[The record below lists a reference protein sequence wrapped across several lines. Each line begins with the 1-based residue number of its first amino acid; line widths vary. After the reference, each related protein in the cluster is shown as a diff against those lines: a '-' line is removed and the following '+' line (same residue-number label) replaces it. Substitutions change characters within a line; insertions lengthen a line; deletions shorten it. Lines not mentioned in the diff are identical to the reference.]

1 MSRSTSSSPTSV
13 SFAPREP
20 PRGDRRQR
28 WCYRFNVVSNV
39 AQRKLDKLP
48 ASPGVYVFHGADG
61 KVLYVGKARSLR
73 NRVRSYFQ
81 PGSSDLRAF
90 VSRLERELTDIET
103 FVTHNDKEAALLE
116 NQLIK
121 SHQPKYNVKLRDD
134 KEFLSLRL
142 DTGKPWPRLEVVRR
156 PKPDGAQYFGPYHS
170 ATAAR
175 QTLRLVNRYFQ
186 LRTCTDTE
194 LRLRS
199 RPCLQYQIKRCPAP
213 CVLEVDEEEYRA
225 QVVNVARFLDGRHDE
240 LVRDLDERMERAS
253 RDLAYERAAIY
264 RDQIRAVERARE
276 EQRVAGVQKSDQDA
290 IGFHR
295 QGDQVE
301 VAVLSMRGGRLFGVR
316 TLPMRRVAVP
326 NDEMLGAF
334 LRQHYAERP
343 TLPDEILVPES
354 IEMSEA
360 LEELLSEDRKRRVHI
375 VHPKRGAKA
384 KLLDLAR
391 ENAEHAFNEKERARE
406 DVEARLESLQKQLRL
421 SILPRRIEC
430 VDISHTGG
438 EETVAVFV
446 ALQDGVPAKERYRSF
461 RVKRVSGGDDYAAM
475 YEVLVRRLRRGR
487 NEEEGWGLPDLLVV
501 DGGKGQL
508 GMAVRA
514 LEDIGIAD
522 LEIASVAKPR
532 VNAAGEEEG
541 DRVFRPGQKN
551 PVPVRGNSAL
561 SLLLLA
567 RDETHRASNALR
579 TQLGRRRRLRSELDD
594 VPGVGPKTRA
604 KLLRTLGS
612 LRQVLAA
619 TEEQLVEA
627 GASRR
632 QAQAIKSTLGPA
644 PVAFDTE
651 TAEETAIENAFQAD

>member
-1 MSRSTSSSPTSV
+1 MV
-13 SFAPREP
+13 A
-20 PRGDRRQR
+20 DA
-28 WCYRFNVVSNV
+28 
-39 AQRKLDKLP
+39 AQRKLANLP

-103 FVTHNDKEAALLE
+103 FVTHTDKEAALLE

-121 SHQPKYNVKLRDD
+121 SRQPKYNVKLRDD
-134 KEFLSLRL
+134 KEYLSLRL
-142 DTGKPWPRLEVVRR
+142 DAKKPWPRLEVVRR

-175 QTLRLVNRYFQ
+175 QTLRLLNRYFQ

-194 LRLRS
+194 FRMRS
-199 RPCLQYQIKRCPAP
+199 RPCLQYQIKRCPGP

-225 QVVNVARFLDGRHDE
+225 QVANVARFLDGRHGE
-240 LVRDLDERMERAS
+240 LVRDIDVRMKGAS
-253 RDLAYERAAIY
+253 GELEYERAAVY
-264 RDQIRAVERARE
+264 RDQLRAVERAQE
-276 EQRVAGVQKSDQDA
+276 EQRVAGVQKSDQDV

-316 TLPMRRVAVP
+316 TLPLRRVAVP

-334 LRQHYAERP
+334 LRQHYTDRAS
-343 TLPDEILVPES
+343 LPDEILVPVT

-360 LEELLSEDRKRRVHI
+360 LEELLSENRRRRVQI
-375 VHPKRGAKA
+375 VEPKRGTKA
-384 KLLDLAR
+384 KLLELAC
-391 ENAEHAFNEKERARE
+391 ENAEHAFHEKERARE
-406 DVEARLESLQKQLRL
+406 DVEARLAELQRQLRL
-421 SILPRRIEC
+421 SVLPRRIEC

-446 ALQDGVPAKERYRSF
+446 ALENGALAKERYRSF
-461 RVKRVSGGDDYAAM
+461 RVKGVGGGDDYAAM
-475 YEVLVRRLRRGR
+475 YEVLMRRLRRGK
-487 NEEEGWGLPDLLVV
+487 NDEEGWELPDLLVV

-508 GMAVRA
+508 GVAVRA
-514 LEDIGIAD
+514 REDIGVPD
-522 LEIASVAKPR
+522 LDIASVAKPR
-532 VNAAGEEEG
+532 VTVTGEEEG

-551 PVPVRGNSAL
+551 AVPVRGNSAL

-567 RDETHRASNALR
+567 RDETHRASNTLR
-579 TQLGRRRRLRSELDD
+579 KKVGRKRRLRSELDG
-594 VPGVGPKTRA
+594 VPGVGPKTRG
-604 KLLRTLGS
+604 KLLRNLGS
-612 LRQVLAA
+612 LREVLAA
-619 TEEQLVEA
+619 TEEQLIAA
-627 GASRR
+627 GATRR
-632 QAQAIKSTLGPA
+632 QAEAIEETLGSRAPA
-644 PVAFDTE
+644 GPDAE
-651 TAEETAIENAFQAD
+651 TAEETAIENAFQPD

>member
-1 MSRSTSSSPTSV
+1 MI
-13 SFAPREP
+13 A
-20 PRGDRRQR
+20 DA
-28 WCYRFNVVSNV
+28 

-48 ASPGVYVFHGADG
+48 TSPGVYVFHGADE

-73 NRVRSYFQ
+73 SRVRSYFQ

-90 VSRLERELTDIET
+90 VSRLERELVDIET
-103 FVTHNDKEAALLE
+103 FVTHTDKEAALLE

-134 KEFLSLRL
+134 KEYLSLRL
-142 DTGKPWPRLEVVRR
+142 DAKKPWPRLEVVRR

-194 LRLRS
+194 FRLRS
-199 RPCLQYQIKRCPAP
+199 RPCLQYQIKRCTGP
-213 CVLEVDEEEYRA
+213 CVLSVDEGEYRA
-225 QVVNVARFLDGRHDE
+225 QVANVARFLDGRHDE
-240 LVRDLDERMERAS
+240 LVRDLDARMKDAS
-253 RDLAYERAAIY
+253 TSLEYERAAVY
-264 RDQIRAVERARE
+264 RDQLRAVERAQE
-276 EQRVAGVQKSDQDA
+276 EQRVAGVQKSDQDVV
-290 IGFHR
+290 GFHR
-295 QGDQVE
+295 EGDQVE

-316 TLPMRRVAVP
+316 TFGLRRVAVP

-343 TLPDEILVPES
+343 AVPDEILVPTL

-360 LEELLSEDRKRRVHI
+360 LEELLSENRKRRVHVI
-375 VHPKRGAKA
+375 HPKRGAKA

-391 ENAEHAFNEKERARE
+391 ENAEHAYREKERARE
-406 DVEARLESLQKQLRL
+406 DVEARLENLQKQLRL
-421 SILPRRIEC
+421 GVLPRRIEC

-446 ALQDGVPAKERYRSF
+446 ALEDGAPAKERYRSF
-461 RVKRVSGGDDYAAM
+461 RVKGVSGGDDYGAM
-475 YEVLVRRLRRGR
+475 YEVLTRRLRRGATG
-487 NEEEGWGLPDLLVV
+487 EAGWELPDLLVV

-508 GMAVRA
+508 GVAARAV
-514 LEDIGIAD
+514 EDVGVEG

-532 VNAAGEEEG
+532 INAMGEEEG

-551 PVPVRGNSAL
+551 PIPVRSNSAL

-567 RDETHRASNALR
+567 RDETHRASNTLR
-579 TQLGRRRRLRSELDD
+579 KKVGRKRRLQSELDG
-594 VPGVGPKTRA
+594 VPGVGPKTRN
-604 KLLRTLGS
+604 KLLRALGS
-612 LRQVLAA
+612 MNGVLAA
-619 TEEQLVEA
+619 TEEALLQA
-627 GASRR
+627 GATKR
-632 QAQAIKSTLGPA
+632 QAQAIRGMFGGGEVSP
-644 PVAFDTE
+644 DTSSAE
-651 TAEETAIENAFQAD
+651 TAEDAAIENAFSPD

>member
-1 MSRSTSSSPTSV
+1 MV
-13 SFAPREP
+13 A
-20 PRGDRRQR
+20 DA
-28 WCYRFNVVSNV
+28 

-48 ASPGVYVFHGADG
+48 ASPGVYVFHGGDG
-61 KVLYVGKARSLR
+61 KALYVGKARSLR
-73 NRVRSYFQ
+73 SRVRSYFQ

-103 FVTHNDKEAALLE
+103 FVTHTDKEAALLE

-121 SHQPKYNVKLRDD
+121 AHQPKYNVKLRDD

-142 DTGKPWPRLEVVRR
+142 DTKRPWPRLEVVRR

-194 LRLRS
+194 FRLRT

-225 QVVNVARFLDGRHDE
+225 QTANVARFLDGRHDE
-240 LVRDLDERMERAS
+240 LVRDLDDRMDRAS
-253 RDLAYERAAIY
+253 GDLEYERAAVY
-264 RDQIRAVERARE
+264 RDQMRAVERARE
-276 EQRVAGVQKSDQDA
+276 EQRVAGVQKSDQDV

-316 TLPMRRVAVP
+316 TLPLRRVAVP

-343 TLPDEILVPES
+343 SMPDEILVPVT

-360 LEELLSEDRKRRVHI
+360 LEELLSDNRKRRVQI
-375 VHPKRGAKA
+375 VRPKRGAKA

-391 ENAEHAFNEKERARE
+391 ENAEHAFHEKERARE
-406 DVEARLESLQKQLRL
+406 DVEARLRELQEQLRL
-421 SILPRRIEC
+421 SVLPRRIEC

-461 RVKRVSGGDDYAAM
+461 RVKRAGGGDDYAAM
-475 YEVLVRRLRRGR
+475 YEVLVRRLRRGKS
-487 NEEEGWGLPDLLVV
+487 EEKGWELPDLLVV

-508 GMAVRA
+508 GVAVRA
-514 LEDIGIAD
+514 REDIGGSD
-522 LEIASVAKPR
+522 LEVASVAKPR
-532 VNAAGEEEG
+532 VTATGEEEG

-551 PVPVRGNSAL
+551 AIPVRANSAL

-579 TQLGRRRRLRSELDD
+579 KKVGRKRRLRSELDG
-594 VPGVGPKTRA
+594 VPGVGPKTRG
-604 KLLRTLGS
+604 KLLRNLGS
-612 LRQVLAA
+612 LREVLAA
-619 TEEQLVEA
+619 TEDQLIEA
-627 GASRR
+627 GATKK
-632 QAQAIKSTLGPA
+632 QAHAIKTALGDQA
-644 PVAFDTE
+644 PPPPDTQ
-651 TAEETAIENAFQAD
+651 TAEETAIENAFQPD

>member
-1 MSRSTSSSPTSV
+1 LR
-13 SFAPREP
+13 
-20 PRGDRRQR
+20 
-28 WCYRFNVVSNV
+28 VVADA
-39 AQRKLDKLP
+39 AQRKLGKLP

-103 FVTHNDKEAALLE
+103 FVTHTDKEAALLE

-134 KEFLSLRL
+134 KEYLSLRL
-142 DTGKPWPRLEVVRR
+142 DAKKPWPRLEVVRR
-156 PKPDGAQYFGPYHS
+156 PRPDGAQYFGPYHS

-194 LRLRS
+194 FRLRS
-199 RPCLQYQIKRCPAP
+199 RPCLQYQIKRCPGP
-213 CVLEVDEEEYRA
+213 CVLAVDEEEYRA
-225 QVVNVARFLDGRHDE
+225 QVTNVARFLDGRHDE
-240 LVRDLDERMERAS
+240 LVRDLDQRMNHAS
-253 RDLAYERAAIY
+253 GDLEYERAAIY
-264 RDQIRAVERARE
+264 RDQLRAVGHARE
-276 EQRVAGVQKSDQDA
+276 EQRVAGVQKSDQDV

-301 VAVLSMRGGRLFGVR
+301 VAVLSMRAGRLSGVR
-316 TLPMRRVAVP
+316 TLPLRRVAVP

-334 LRQHYAERP
+334 LRQHYTERP
-343 TLPDEILVPES
+343 SLPDEILVPVA

-360 LEELLSEDRKRRVHI
+360 LEELLSENRKRRVQI
-375 VHPKRGAKA
+375 LQPKRGAKA

-406 DVEARLESLQKQLRL
+406 DVEARLEQLQRQLRL
-421 SILPRRIEC
+421 SVLPRRIEC

-446 ALQDGVPAKERYRSF
+446 AMQDGVPAKERYRSF
-461 RVKRVSGGDDYAAM
+461 RVKRAGGGDDYAAM
-475 YEVLVRRLRRGR
+475 YEVLMRRLRRGTR
-487 NEEEGWGLPDLLVV
+487 EEEGWELPDLLVV

-508 GMAVRA
+508 GVAVRA
-514 LEDIGIAD
+514 REDIGATD
-522 LEIASVAKPR
+522 LEVASVAKPR
-532 VNAAGEEEG
+532 ITAAGEEEG

-551 PVPVRGNSAL
+551 AVPVRGNSAL

-579 TQLGRRRRLRSELDD
+579 KKVGRKRRLRSELDG
-594 VPGVGPKTRA
+594 VPGVGTKTRG
-604 KLLRTLGS
+604 KLLRNLGS
-612 LRQVLAA
+612 LRDVLTAS
-619 TEEQLVEA
+619 EEQLIAA
-627 GASRR
+627 GATKR
-632 QAQAIKSTLGPA
+632 QAQAIRETLGGAAQASP
-644 PVAFDTE
+644 DTE
-651 TAEETAIENAFQAD
+651 SAEETAIENAFQPD

>member
-1 MSRSTSSSPTSV
+1 MV
-13 SFAPREP
+13 A
-20 PRGDRRQR
+20 DA
-28 WCYRFNVVSNV
+28 

-48 ASPGVYVFHGADG
+48 ASPGVYVFHGADEQ
-61 KVLYVGKARSLR
+61 VLYVGKARSLR

-103 FVTHNDKEAALLE
+103 FVTHTDKEAALLE

-134 KEFLSLRL
+134 KEYLSLRL
-142 DTGKPWPRLEVVRR
+142 DAKKPWPRLEVVRR

-194 LRLRS
+194 FRLRS
-199 RPCLQYQIKRCPAP
+199 RPCLQYQIKRCPGP
-213 CVLEVDEEEYRA
+213 CVLAIDENEYRA
-225 QVVNVARFLDGRHDE
+225 QVANVARFLDGRHGE
-240 LVRDLDERMERAS
+240 LVRDIDGRMKGAS
-253 RDLAYERAAIY
+253 GELEYERAAVY
-264 RDQIRAVERARE
+264 RDQLRAVERAQE
-276 EQRVAGVQKSDQDA
+276 EQRVAGVQKSDQDV

-301 VAVLSMRGGRLFGVR
+301 IAVLSMRGGRLFSVR
-316 TLPMRRVAVP
+316 TLPLRRVAIP

-334 LRQHYAERP
+334 LRQHYAER
-343 TLPDEILVPES
+343 TSVPDEVLVPVT

-360 LEELLSEDRKRRVHI
+360 LEELLSENRKRRVQI
-375 VHPKRGAKA
+375 VEPKRGAKA

-391 ENAEHAFNEKERARE
+391 ENAEHAFQEKERARE
-406 DVEARLESLQKQLRL
+406 DVEARLEELQRQLRL
-421 SILPRRIEC
+421 SLVPRRIEC

-446 ALQDGVPAKERYRSF
+446 ALQNGVPAKERYRSF
-461 RVKRVSGGDDYAAM
+461 RVKQVSGGDDYAAM
-475 YEVLVRRLRRGR
+475 YEVLMRRLRRGK
-487 NEEEGWGLPDLLVV
+487 NKEKGWELPDLLVV

-508 GMAVRA
+508 GVAVRA
-514 LEDIGIAD
+514 CEDIGVPD

-532 VNAAGEEEG
+532 VTVAGEEEG
-541 DRVFRPGQKN
+541 DRVFRPGRKN
-551 PVPVRGNSAL
+551 AVPVRGNSAL

-567 RDETHRASNALR
+567 RDETHRASNSLR
-579 TQLGRRRRLRSELDD
+579 KKVGRKRRLRSELDG
-594 VPGVGPKTRA
+594 VPGVGPKTRG
-604 KLLRTLGS
+604 KLLRKLGS
-612 LRQVLAA
+612 LREVLAA
-619 TEEQLVEA
+619 TEEQLIEA
-627 GASRR
+627 GATRR
-632 QAQAIKSTLGPA
+632 QAAAIKESLGSDAQRTP
-644 PVAFDTE
+644 D
-651 TAEETAIENAFQAD
+651 AESAEDTAIENAFQTD

>member
-1 MSRSTSSSPTSV
+1 MVADS
-13 SFAPREP
+13 
-20 PRGDRRQR
+20 
-28 WCYRFNVVSNV
+28 

-48 ASPGVYVFHGADG
+48 ASPGVYVFHGGDG

-103 FVTHNDKEAALLE
+103 FVTHTDKEAALLE

-134 KEFLSLRL
+134 KEYLSLRL
-142 DTGKPWPRLEVVRR
+142 DAKKPWPRLEVVRR

-194 LRLRS
+194 FRMRS
-199 RPCLQYQIKRCPAP
+199 RPCLQYQIKRCPGP
-213 CVLEVDEEEYRA
+213 CVLEVDEEDYRA
-225 QVVNVARFLDGRHDE
+225 QVANVARFLDGRHGE
-240 LVRDLDERMERAS
+240 LVRDIDVRMKGAS
-253 RDLAYERAAIY
+253 GELEYERAAVY
-264 RDQIRAVERARE
+264 RDQLRAVERAQE
-276 EQRVAGVQKSDQDA
+276 EQRVAGVQKSDQDV

-301 VAVLSMRGGRLFGVR
+301 VAVLSMRGGRLCGVR
-316 TLPMRRVAVP
+316 TIPLRRVAAP

-334 LRQHYAERP
+334 LRQHYADR
-343 TLPDEILVPES
+343 TSLPDEILVPVA

-360 LEELLSEDRKRRVHI
+360 LEELLSENRKRRVQI
-375 VHPKRGAKA
+375 VEPKRGAKA
-384 KLLDLAR
+384 RLLELAG
-391 ENAEHAFNEKERARE
+391 ENAEHAFGEKERARE
-406 DVEARLESLQKQLRL
+406 DVEARLGELQRQLRL
-421 SILPRRIEC
+421 SVFPRRLEC

-446 ALQDGVPAKERYRSF
+446 ALENGVPAKERYRSF
-461 RVKRVSGGDDYAAM
+461 RVKGVGGGDDYAAM
-475 YEVLVRRLRRGR
+475 YEVLMRRLRRGK
-487 NEEEGWGLPDLLVV
+487 NEEEGWELPDLLVV

-508 GMAVRA
+508 GVAVRA
-514 LEDIGIAD
+514 REDIGVPD

-532 VNAAGEEEG
+532 VTVTGEEEG

-551 PVPVRGNSAL
+551 AVPVRGNSAL

-567 RDETHRASNALR
+567 RDETHRASNTLR
-579 TQLGRRRRLRSELDD
+579 KKVGRKRRLRSELDG
-594 VPGVGPKTRA
+594 VPGVGPKTRG
-604 KLLRTLGS
+604 KLLRNLGS
-612 LRQVLAA
+612 LREVLAA
-619 TEEQLVEA
+619 TEEQLIEA
-627 GASRR
+627 GATRR
-632 QAQAIKSTLGPA
+632 QAEAIKETLGSRAPA
-644 PVAFDTE
+644 GPDAE
-651 TAEETAIENAFQAD
+651 AAEETAIENAFQPN

>member
-1 MSRSTSSSPTSV
+1 
-13 SFAPREP
+13 
-20 PRGDRRQR
+20 
-28 WCYRFNVVSNV
+28 VVADS

-48 ASPGVYVFHGADG
+48 ASPGVYVFHGGDG

-103 FVTHNDKEAALLE
+103 FVTHTDKEAALLE

-134 KEFLSLRL
+134 KEYLSLRL
-142 DTGKPWPRLEVVRR
+142 DAKKPWPRLEVVRR

-194 LRLRS
+194 FRMRS
-199 RPCLQYQIKRCPAP
+199 RPCLQYQIKRCPGP
-213 CVLEVDEEEYRA
+213 CVLEVDEEDYRA
-225 QVVNVARFLDGRHDE
+225 QVANVARFLKGASGE
-240 LVRDLDERMERAS
+240 LE
-253 RDLAYERAAIY
+253 YERAAVY
-264 RDQIRAVERARE
+264 RDQLRAVERAQE
-276 EQRVAGVQKSDQDA
+276 EQRVAGVQKSDQDV

-301 VAVLSMRGGRLFGVR
+301 VAVLSMRGGRLCGVR
-316 TLPMRRVAVP
+316 TIPLRRVAAP

-334 LRQHYAERP
+334 LRQHYADR
-343 TLPDEILVPES
+343 TSLPDEILVPVA

-360 LEELLSEDRKRRVHI
+360 LEELLSENRKRRVQI
-375 VHPKRGAKA
+375 VEPKRGAKA
-384 KLLDLAR
+384 RLLELAG
-391 ENAEHAFNEKERARE
+391 ENAEHAFGEKERARE
-406 DVEARLESLQKQLRL
+406 DVEARLGELQRQLRL
-421 SILPRRIEC
+421 SVFPRRLEC

-446 ALQDGVPAKERYRSF
+446 ALENGVPAKERYRSF
-461 RVKRVSGGDDYAAM
+461 RVKGVGGGDDYAAM
-475 YEVLVRRLRRGR
+475 YEVLMRRLRRGK
-487 NEEEGWGLPDLLVV
+487 NEEEGWELPDLLVV

-508 GMAVRA
+508 GVAVRA
-514 LEDIGIAD
+514 REDIGVPD

-532 VNAAGEEEG
+532 VTVTGEEEG

-551 PVPVRGNSAL
+551 AVPVRGNSAL

-567 RDETHRASNALR
+567 RDETHRASNTLR
-579 TQLGRRRRLRSELDD
+579 KKVGRKRRLRSELDG
-594 VPGVGPKTRA
+594 VPGVGPKTRG
-604 KLLRTLGS
+604 KLLRNLGS
-612 LRQVLAA
+612 LREVLAA
-619 TEEQLVEA
+619 TEEQLIEA
-627 GASRR
+627 GATRR
-632 QAQAIKSTLGPA
+632 QAAAIKEALGSRA
-644 PVAFDTE
+644 PIGPDAE
-651 TAEETAIENAFQAD
+651 TAEETAIENAFQPD